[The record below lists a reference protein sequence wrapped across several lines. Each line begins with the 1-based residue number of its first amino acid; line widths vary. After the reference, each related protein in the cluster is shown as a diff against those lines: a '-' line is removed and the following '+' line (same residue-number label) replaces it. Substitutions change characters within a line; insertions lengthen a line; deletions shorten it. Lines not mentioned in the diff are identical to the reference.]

1 MDLEPKFL
9 PVSPQHLSPLMPPP
23 VPDNMNF
30 QATVDDLIVLLLN
43 NKKKISTKTIDYIKT
58 IIETDIF
65 RFEKCYINKYNDHFL
80 TDNLSNFSR

>member
-9 PVSPQHLSPLMPPP
+9 PVSPQHISPLIPPP

-43 NKKKISTKTIDYIKT
+43 NKKKNINQNHRLHKNHCRNRYIQ
-58 IIETDIF
+58 I
-65 RFEKCYINKYNDHFL
+65 R
-80 TDNLSNFSR
+80 NLLHQ